1 MKTMSAIAVAGILAM
16 SLAACGT
23 GTVVSGV
30 YPASA
35 ADCPEG
41 TKYVTNPPWA
51 DESATDG
58 RMAFRWC
65 EE

>member
-1 MKTMSAIAVAGILAM
+1 MKYMIMAAAALT
-16 SLAACGT
+16 LAACGST
-23 GTVVSGV
+23 GSVVSGI

-35 ADCPEG
+35 ADCPAG

-58 RMAFRWC
+58 RMTFRWC
-65 EE
+65 EK